1 MADVLDKRNHHQTRI
16 TTLPTP
22 QLKSKSRSKLLRR
35 LSSSFSTTSL
45 SKSISASLRRST
57 NSEDSTLSTN
67 LAPRSFRKSNGD
79 DFEDVDHD
87 VNIDELRKELV
98 RKSGRRSSW
107 TDICVETLFSS

>member
-57 NSEDSTLSTN
+57 TSEESSLSTN
-67 LAPRSFRKSNGD
+67 LAPRSFRKSTGD
-79 DFEDVDHD
+79 DAEDVDHD
-87 VNIDELRKELV
+87 VNIDELRKDLV